1 MKILFVIAMERES
14 LTLINHYKLK
24 KITNN
29 YYKKDDIELLIT
41 EVSRNGVTSAL
52 VNHILDNNVNI
63 KDYIMIN
70 VGMVGSNNL
79 NVGDV
84 VMVNK
89 SYGYNFDLTMFGAP
103 LYTALYSPFN
113 MDTISNKKL
122 VPCYTSDSFVLSTD
136 IKEPS
141 VFDMELNSIIT
152 FPFKKKYS
160 IKVVS
165 DSLDNKAYESFDFD
179 NYLPQVYDL
188 IDEII
193 KENE

>member
-1 MKILFVIAMERES
+1 M
-14 LTLINHYKLK
+14 
-24 KITNN
+24 
-29 YYKKDDIELLIT
+29 
-41 EVSRNGVTSAL
+41 
-52 VNHILDNNVNI
+52 VNI
-63 KDYIMIN
+63 
-70 VGMVGSNNL
+70 GMVGSNNL

-84 VMVNK
+84 VIVNK

-113 MDTISNKKL
+113 MDTISNNKL
-122 VPCYTSDSFVLSTD
+122 IPCYTSDSFVLSTD
-136 IKEPS
+136 IKEAS

-160 IKVVS
+160 IKIVS
-165 DSLDNKAYESFDFD
+165 DSLDNKAYEFFDFD
-179 NYLPQVYDL
+179 NYLHKVYNL